1 MIVFSREMT
10 IFYMRMAW
18 KDLLINLWG
27 IFWMLLFFGGSI
39 FIHEFGHFIMAKK
52 RGLQVPKFSIGFGPK
67 LFSWKRGETE
77 YCIALLPLGGYV
89 ALPQMGE
96 IPVLEGKPSHA
107 ITPLSFT
114 DKFLVAVMG
123 AMFNLLLA
131 FVLACILWVVGLRV
145 PAQDRTTEI
154 GYILPEYQGEPTP
167 AVKGGLQKGD
177 KILAVDDVAVETF
190 SDIEKAI
197 ILGSRRN
204 KDGVP
209 QVKITYKRNGH
220 FYNTLL
226 DLRMIETNPLT
237 KDEIRFSG
245 ILAPRQPLQVEGF
258 EAGSSGEKS
267 GLKLGD
273 ILLKVD
279 DVELYSFVDLRGYLN
294 DKKPQQVRLQIKR
307 GNEITE
313 LVCDVK
319 SEPYQRAWLHY
330 GTEENYVDFYD
341 HDGQICVLETGGTLF
356 SAIPRGGALTSC
368 NGIKIDNLDRL
379 EQILSDK
386 THRTIMLEIAQKD
399 KQLIAVRHEDNGV
412 QKHDAESIQRLG
424 VFFAQ
429 PTIIIHEN
437 PIKQFKQAILSTVE
451 TLTSLANKNSD
462 VKVQHLMGAPGIMRL
477 LHRFST
483 NDFRRLLWFIVLLN
497 INLAILNLLPIPVLD
512 GGHILFAS
520 IEKILRRPLPQNIVL
535 ALQNV
540 FVMMFLGLMA
550 YVIFFDVRRWQGDIE
565 SEHSQQRMEKLMIPI
580 DKAK

>member
-1 MIVFSREMT
+1 
-10 IFYMRMAW
+10 
-18 KDLLINLWG
+18 
-27 IFWMLLFFGGSI
+27 MLLFFGGSI

-52 RGLQVPKFSIGFGPK
+52 RGLHVPKFSIGFGPK

-77 YCIALLPLGGYV
+77 YCVALLPLGGYV

-96 IPVLEGKPSHA
+96 IPVLEGKSSHA

-123 AMFNLLLA
+123 AVFNLLLA

-145 PAQDRTTEI
+145 SAQDRTTEI
-154 GYILPEYQGEPTP
+154 GYILPEYQGEATP

-190 SDIEKAI
+190 SDVEKAI
-197 ILGSRRN
+197 ILGSKRN
-204 KDGVP
+204 SSGVP
-209 QVKITYKRNGH
+209 QTKLTYERDGNVH
-220 FYNTLL
+220 NVVL

-245 ILAPRQPLQVEGF
+245 ILAPRQCLQVDGF
-258 EAGSSGEKS
+258 ESGSSGEKS
-267 GLKLGD
+267 GLKVGD

-279 DVELYSFVDLRGYLN
+279 DTELFSSVDLREYLN
-294 DKKPQQVRLQIKR
+294 NKKPKEVCLQVKR
-307 GNEITE
+307 GKEIIPLLCE
-313 LVCDVK
+313 VN
-319 SEPYQRAWLHY
+319 SEPHLRAWLRY
-330 GTEENYVDFYD
+330 GTENDYVDFYD
-341 HDGQICVLETGGTLF
+341 RDGDICVLEIGGTMF
-356 SAIPRGGALTSC
+356 SAVPEGGALVSC
-368 NGIKIDNLDRL
+368 NGILIKDLNAL

-386 THRTIMLEIAQKD
+386 THRTIMLEVVKKN
-399 KQLIAVRHEDNGV
+399 KQLIAVRHEGNTV
-412 QKHDAESIQRLG
+412 QKHDAEDVQRLG
-424 VFFAQ
+424 IFFAQ
-429 PTIIIHEN
+429 STIIIHDN
-437 PIKQFKQAILSTVE
+437 PFKQFKQAILSTIE
-451 TLTSLANKNSD
+451 TLASLANKNSD

-512 GGHILFAS
+512 GGHILLAFF
-520 IEKILRRPLPQNIVL
+520 EKLLRRPLPQNFVL

-540 FVMMFLGLMA
+540 FVMLFLTLMA

-565 SEHSQQRMEKLMIPI
+565 SEHSQHRMEKLTFSV
-580 DKAK
+580 DKAR